1 MDVSIVTLPNLS
13 TPGNGWL
20 SDSPILLFAHLWSN
34 AGRLTM
40 NLKEIRPPS
49 NICQRAVSAAFNT
62 KCLQASALYHIMWRR
77 ELFSEF
83 IGLLCLFF
91 FFYPHCE
98 KFHAHACEVSWVRRW
113 NYNEC
118 NGLGVIDFKFSDL
131 ILNSEIKIS
140 DCWCCRSPTLQ
151 EIVKNVT
158 AKVTETEL
166 P

>member
-1 MDVSIVTLPNLS
+1 MADCLILPFCCLHIYDLMLVGSPWIWRKLGRLQISVSGLSRLLS
-13 TPGNGWL
+13 TPNVSKPPPFTTLCEDESCFQSL
-20 SDSPILLFAHLWSN
+20 S
-34 AGRLTM
+34 GY
-40 NLKEIRPPS
+40 
-49 NICQRAVSAAFNT
+49 SA
-62 KCLQASALYHIMWRR
+62 
-77 ELFSEF
+77 
-83 IGLLCLFF
+83 FF